1 MSHTLTIAEENKHS
15 ILSKM
20 HSYDSNAYVEN
31 FTSPRMTNR
40 QLKYFFSRLQRSIM
54 TTILNKLQQ
63 VYKSSKGCDKWLAA
77 FIVVLGM
84 SMAHEDQQKTIHQTM
99 ATKATTEH
107 LDMRDAQARAEIAC
121 REIDARMGFIAH
133 IFRLKYNRKCNPLRD
148 ADHDWER
155 EVGFGDA
162 SSVTFVRQVAQL
174 VKENSKSTIIDCSTQ
189 PFGYVLTAMQSV
201 ICKYDRASVFR
212 PKIKRSIRHDLSV
225 SSCYHFGSQH
235 EPKLSFVLLRS
246 FERLDNPH
254 RFLFTSSSSLV
265 FHISTPYT

>member
-1 MSHTLTIAEENKHS
+1 MSHTLTIAEEDKHRT
-15 ILSKM
+15 LSKM
-20 HSYDSNAYVEN
+20 HSYQPTAYVDN

-84 SMAHEDQQKTIHQTM
+84 SMAHEDQQKTIHQVM
-99 ATKATTEH
+99 ATKATTERT
-107 LDMRDAQARAEIAC
+107 DMRDAQAHAEIAC

-148 ADHDWER
+148 SDHDWEH
-155 EVGFGDA
+155 ESGFGDA

-174 VKENSKSTIIDCSTQ
+174 VRENSKSECIHYSM
-189 PFGYVLTAMQSV
+189 G
-201 ICKYDRASVFR
+201 R
-212 PKIKRSIRHDLSV
+212 
-225 SSCYHFGSQH
+225 
-235 EPKLSFVLLRS
+235 
-246 FERLDNPH
+246 
-254 RFLFTSSSSLV
+254 
-265 FHISTPYT
+265 

>member
-1 MSHTLTIAEENKHS
+1 MSHTLTIAEEDKHRT
-15 ILSKM
+15 LSKM
-20 HSYDSNAYVEN
+20 HSYQPTAYVDN

-84 SMAHEDQQKTIHQTM
+84 SMAHEDQQKTIHQVM
-99 ATKATTEH
+99 ATKATTEGTN
-107 LDMRDAQARAEIAC
+107 MRDAQARAEIAC

-148 ADHDWER
+148 SDHDWEH
-155 EVGFGDA
+155 ESGFGDA

-174 VKENSKSTIIDCSTQ
+174 VKENSKS
-189 PFGYVLTAMQSV
+189 
-201 ICKYDRASVFR
+201 AS
-212 PKIKRSIRHDLSV
+212 INYSM
-225 SSCYHFGSQH
+225 
-235 EPKLSFVLLRS
+235 
-246 FERLDNPH
+246 
-254 RFLFTSSSSLV
+254 
-265 FHISTPYT
+265 